1 MATSYERVLEAARRY
16 SRDPRLQELPRD
28 TSGRQHAQCSCPA
41 HDGDGGT
48 SLHITYDQSNG
59 KTMLHCFGAE
69 HCDAASIA
77 GALGLKIIDLFNQQS
92 GPQGHVDYSGY
103 NSYSCDSRLTAADL
117 AAIRHANVTNAPLLS
132 RNETTTITPAH
143 TENSAEIRQQ
153 YEMPEPYLEPLALG
167 RSPMFAAIC
176 AAIAVQPNTGL
187 LHGTCPNCGAADS
200 LTVLYSPLESATLLR
215 CSTCQADDVL
225 NALNAPATLA
235 RSNGYEAMIYDSE
248 RGTAYEY
255 ADGLIVRRSPT
266 KRISQSGNT
275 AGKHPLWMAADAK
288 RAVASGKPV
297 YLIEGE
303 KDAGTL
309 RALGYAAVTAS
320 GGGGNFAAKLDLDS
334 ACLALSGADVVAIMD
349 KDDTGTRWKEQVAQT
364 LTPFVRSLTFIQAA
378 GEAHDA
384 SDAAMSGLE
393 FEILPSE
400 SSQPESELKT
410 ELTPRAYS
418 LTRLADV
425 EPERPLWLWPGHHPR
440 LLRPQQGAH
449 TGWLVLGCAVVQS
462 NQRSERRVQ
471 QAASSGRQT
480 TPKATAGKQEVRQHV
495 VVAVAGLCGS
505 SESGEL

>member
-77 GALGLKIIDLFNQQS
+77 GALGLKIIDLFDQQS
-92 GPQGHVDYSGY
+92 GPQGHADYSGY

-167 RSPMFAAIC
+167 RSPMFAA
-176 AAIAVQPNTGL
+176 
-187 LHGTCPNCGAADS
+187 TCAADS

-384 SDAAMSGLE
+384 SDAAMSGVE
-393 FEILPSE
+393 FEILPRE
-400 SSQPESELKT
+400 SIQHESELEP
-410 ELTPRAYS
+410 ELMSRAYS

-425 EPERPLWLWPGHHPR
+425 EPERLLWLWPGHHPR

-495 VVAVAGLCGS
+495 VVTVSGLCGS
-505 SESGEL
+505 SESGKL

>member
-1 MATSYERVLEAARRY
+1 METSYEQVLEAVRRY
-16 SRDPRLQELPRD
+16 PRDLKLQELPRD

-48 SLHITYDQSNG
+48 SLHITYDQSDG

-69 HCDAASIA
+69 HCDAAAIA
-77 GALGLKIIDLFNQQS
+77 DALGLKIIDLFDQQS
-92 GPQGHVDYSGY
+92 GPQGHSGYSSY

-117 AAIRHANVTNAPLLS
+117 ASIRHANAPLLN
-132 RNETTTITPAH
+132 RNETTTITPTH

-153 YEMPEPYLEPLALG
+153 YAMPKPYLEPLVLG
-167 RSPMFAAIC
+167 QSPMFAAIC
-176 AAIAVQPNTGL
+176 AAIAVQPNIGL
-187 LHGTCPNCGAADS
+187 LHGTCPNCGTADS

-255 ADGLIVRRSPT
+255 ADGLIVRRSPA

-275 AGKHPLWMAADAK
+275 ADKHPLWMAADAK
-288 RAVASGKPV
+288 RAVALGKPV
-297 YLIEGE
+297 YLTEGE

-309 RALGYAAVTAS
+309 RALDYAAVTAA
-320 GGGGNFAAKLDLDS
+320 GGGGNFATKLDLDS
-334 ACLALSGADVVAIMD
+334 ARLALSGADVVAIVD
-349 KDDTGTRWKEQVAQT
+349 KDDTGARWKEQVAQT

-384 SDAAMSGLE
+384 SDAAMSGVE
-393 FEILPSE
+393 FEILPRE
-400 SSQPESELKT
+400 SIQHESELEP
-410 ELTPRAYS
+410 ELMSRAYS

-425 EPERPLWLWPGHHPR
+425 EPERPLWLWPGHIPKGKIVLIDGDPATGKSTLALDIAAHVTTGAAWPDGSAGCEPANV
-440 LLRPQQGAH
+440 LLLTAEADWR
-449 TGWLVLGCAVVQS
+449 
-462 NQRSERRVQ
+462 
-471 QAASSGRQT
+471 
-480 TPKATAGKQEVRQHV
+480 TP
-495 VVAVAGLCGS
+495 
-505 SESGEL
+505 